1 MVGNMSDKT
10 LTDNI
15 IGPKR
20 LTRFEVARIIGA
32 RALQL
37 SLGAPPLIDPFGLPE
52 RVRLDPVL
60 LAEEEFK
67 RGVLPIS
74 VVRYTRKGLRQV
86 IPIQLLLRQTLKFI
100 R

>member
-1 MVGNMSDKT
+1 MSELIDSSG
-10 LTDNI
+10 I

-37 SLGAPPLIDPFGLPE
+37 SLGAPPLIDPFSLPE

-74 VVRYTRKGLRQV
+74 VVRYTRKGIRQV
-86 IPIQLLLRQTLKFI
+86 IPIQRLLRETLEFI

>member
-1 MVGNMSDKT
+1 MEDRKNQEP
-10 LTDNI
+10 I
-15 IGPKR
+15 IGPNR

-37 SLGAPPLIDPFGLPE
+37 SLGAPPLIDPYELPM
-52 RVRLDPVL
+52 RIRIDPVL
-60 LAEEEFK
+60 LAKEEFK

-74 VVRYTRKGLRQV
+74 VVRYTRKGLKQI
-86 IPIQLLLRQTLKFI
+86 IPIQVLLENTLRFI